1 MRFRIWPSSI
11 LSQCSNWTFWKFWG
25 WANVQ
30 QANWELEQSSTILG
44 SQVIWERVLQSSEM
58 GGSGGRH
65 FRAMLRINGLDAGS
79 PIIPLRSASLDK
91 KIIPSDFPQKATFPW
106 EKGCSGFAPEYWC
119 STGMMNSD
127 DWFHSEFKKDTL
139 ILGIIVLFYLSCN
152 TPNLRKCKS

>member
-44 SQVIWERVLQSSEM
+44 SQVIWERVLQSLEM

-106 EKGCSGFAPEYWC
+106 EKGCSGFALEYWC
-119 STGMMNSD
+119 STRMMNSD
-127 DWFHSEFKKDTL
+127 DWFQSEFKKDTL
-139 ILGIIVLFYLSCN
+139 IWGMLVLFYLSCN

>member
-1 MRFRIWPSSI
+1 M
-11 LSQCSNWTFWKFWG
+11 
-25 WANVQ
+25 
-30 QANWELEQSSTILG
+30 
-44 SQVIWERVLQSSEM
+44 LQSSEM

-106 EKGCSGFAPEYWC
+106 QKGCSGFAPEYWC